1 MSEESH
7 EFDDLQ
13 KLLRLKR
20 HEQPPPEYFEGFLRE
35 FHLRQREE
43 LLRQPLWRIALE
55 RVQAF
60 VGGMGELA
68 LPRMAYAGATAAVL
82 IAAGIASYNI
92 LNSQPEIGGS
102 RIANAGDTP
111 QKVGQTVAY
120 KPAFKDGY
128 KAGEAPVAGP
138 AVVRMA
144 GWNGQPV
151 QLLVPAEMPNLQ
163 SAQAVSS
170 SAITPRYVIDSH
182 PVSYEAPS
190 SF

>member
-1 MSEESH
+1 MPEDSN

-60 VGGMGELA
+60 VGELA
-68 LPRMAYAGATAAVL
+68 LPRMAYAGATTAVL
-82 IAAGIASYNI
+82 LAAGIASYNI
-92 LNSQPEIGGS
+92 LNPQSDLGGARVAQAS
-102 RIANAGDTP
+102 FP
-111 QKVGQTVAY
+111 VEKVGRTVAY
-120 KPAFKDGY
+120 QTVD
-128 KAGEAPVAGP
+128 APGSAAP
-138 AVVRMA
+138 QRIARISE
-144 GWNGQPV
+144 WNGQPI
-151 QLLVPAEMPNLQ
+151 QLLVPAEMPNVN
-163 SAQAVSS
+163 AVQGMR
-170 SAITPRYVIDSH
+170 AVTPRYVIDTH